1 MRRSIFGAILFVMAS
16 LVAFGQ
22 AASLSDAGQ
31 DRKEL
36 QQLDRA
42 AHQDKRDA
50 RGALNSMQEDRS
62 DLRTAV
68 KDGK

>member
-1 MRRSIFGAILFVMAS
+1 MAS

-22 AASLSDAGQ
+22 AASPSDAGQ

-42 AHQDKRDA
+42 DHQDKRDA
-50 RGALNSMQEDRS
+50 RGDLNSMQEDRS